1 MSDPVTSSDRGV
13 RLARI
18 ASLSAAFAAM
28 SLASAGAQAACSP
41 WNSSTAYTAGNTV
54 TENGVTYK
62 ANWWTQ
68 GNEPARNNGGPGSGQ
83 PWTITS
89 SCGSSTPPPP
99 PPPPAPNP
107 PPPAP
112 APSPSTCNSTTW
124 QRGVNYPLGTIVLF
138 PANGNYYKEVNVGT
152 NGSDGTDP
160 TISTWYW
167 QPTTCSGGGGGGGGG
182 GGNFVVSE
190 TLFNQM
196 FPSRNGLYTYAGL
209 TNAMSAYPAFA
220 HTGSDTTQR
229 QEAAAFLAN
238 VGEESDSLRATREY
252 NTANWPLYCD
262 TSNGNTCAPG
272 QQYYGRG
279 PLQLSW
285 NYNYRAA
292 GNALGVDLWSNPDL
306 VATDPTIAW
315 KTAIWYW
322 MTGTGNAGVTPHNAM
337 VNGMGFGTT
346 INAINGSVE
355 CGGRAPA
362 QVQTRINFYN
372 NFTGMLGVPTGGNL
386 GC

>member
-1 MSDPVTSSDRGV
+1 MSEPVTPTDNRV

-18 ASLSAAFAAM
+18 VSLSAAIAALG
-28 SLASAGAQAACSP
+28 LASTGAQAACSP

-54 TENGVTYK
+54 TEGGVTYK

-68 GNEPARNNGGPGSGQ
+68 GNEPARNNGGAGSGQ
-83 PWTITS
+83 RGPTRS
-89 SCGSSTPPPP
+89 RGGPPPP

-112 APSPSTCNSTTW
+112 VPPPSTCNSSTW
-124 QRGVNYPLGTIVLF
+124 QRGINYPLGAVVLF
-138 PANGNYYKEVNVGT
+138 PGNGNYYKEVNVGA

-182 GGNFVVSE
+182 GGNFVVSDAQ
-190 TLFNQM
+190 FNQM

-209 TNAMSAYPAFA
+209 INAMGAYPAFA
-220 HTGSDTTQR
+220 HTGSDTTQK

-238 VGEESDSLRATREY
+238 VAEESDSLRATREY

-262 TSNGNTCAPG
+262 TTNGNTCAPG

-279 PLQLSW
+279 PMQLSW

-292 GNALGVDLWSNPDL
+292 GNALGIDLWSNPDL
-306 VATDPTIAW
+306 VATDATIAW
-315 KTAIWYW
+315 KTAVWYW
-322 MTGTGNAGVTPHNAM
+322 MTGTGSAGVTPHNAM
-337 VNGMGFGTT
+337 VNGQGFGTT
-346 INAINGSVE
+346 IRAINGSVE
-355 CGGRAPA
+355 CDGRAPA
-362 QVQTRINFYN
+362 QVATRINFYN
-372 NFTGMLGVPTGGNL
+372 NFTGLIGVTPGGNL

>member
-1 MSDPVTSSDRGV
+1 MSESVTSNDKGV

-18 ASLSAAFAAM
+18 ALMSAAVAATG
-28 SLASAGAQAACSP
+28 LASPGAHAACAA
-41 WNSSTAYTAGNTV
+41 WNSSTAYLAGNTV
-54 TENGVTYK
+54 TENGVSYK

-68 GNEPARNNGGPGSGQ
+68 GNDPAHNNGGAGSGQ
-83 PWTITS
+83 PWTVTS
-89 SCGSSTPPPP
+89 SCGATPPPP
-99 PPPPAPNP
+99 TPPVPNPPPPAPNP

-112 APSPSTCNSTTW
+112 SPSSCNAVTW
-124 QRGVNYPLGTIVLF
+124 QRGVNYPVGTVVLF
-138 PANGNYYKEVNVGT
+138 TNGAYYKEVNAGT

-167 QPTTCSGGGGGGGGG
+167 QPTTCSSGGGGGGGGS
-182 GGNFVVSE
+182 FVVSE
-190 TLFNQM
+190 ALFNQM
-196 FPSRNGLYTYAGL
+196 FPSRNALYTYAGL

-220 HTGSDTTQR
+220 HTGSDTTQK

-238 VGEESDSLRATREY
+238 VAEESDSLRATREY

-272 QQYYGRG
+272 QTYEGRG

-292 GNALGVDLWSNPDL
+292 GNAIGVDLWSNPDL
-306 VATDPTIAW
+306 VATDATIAW
-315 KTAIWYW
+315 KTALWYW

-337 VNGMGFGTT
+337 INGQGFGTT
-346 INAINGSVE
+346 IRAINGSVE
-355 CGGRAPA
+355 CNGGNPA
-362 QVQTRINFYN
+362 EVNTRINFYN
-372 NFTGMLGVPTGGNL
+372 TFTNMIGVTPGGNL

>member
-1 MSDPVTSSDRGV
+1 MSEPVTPTARGV

-18 ASLSAAFAAM
+18 ASLTAAVATM
-28 SLASAGAQAACSP
+28 GLASTGAQAACSA
-41 WNSSTAYTAGNTV
+41 WNASTAYTAGNTV
-54 TENGVTYK
+54 TEGGVTYK

-83 PWTITS
+83 PWTVTS
-89 SCGSSTPPPP
+89 SCGSTPP

-107 PPPAP
+107 PPPTP
-112 APSPSTCNSTTW
+112 APPPPSTCNSTTW
-124 QRGVNYPLGTIVLF
+124 QRGVNYPLGTVVLF
-138 PANGNYYKEVNVGT
+138 PANGNYYKEVNVGS

-209 TNAMSAYPAFA
+209 VNAMGAYPAFA
-220 HTGSDTTQR
+220 HTGSDTTQK

-238 VGEESDSLRATREY
+238 VAEESDSLRATREY

-262 TSNGNTCAPG
+262 TTNGNTCAPG

-279 PLQLSW
+279 PMQLSW

>member
-1 MSDPVTSSDRGV
+1 MSVPVTPNDKGV
-13 RLARI
+13 RLARLLL
-18 ASLSAAFAAM
+18 LSAAIAGT
-28 SLASAGAQAACSP
+28 SLASMSAQAACSA

-54 TENGVTYK
+54 TQGGVTYK

-68 GNEPARNNGGPGSGQ
+68 GNNPATNNGGPGSGQ

-89 SCGSSTPPPP
+89 SCGTTPPPP

-112 APSPSTCNSTTW
+112 APAPSTCNSTTW
-124 QRGVNYPLGTIVLF
+124 QRGINYPLGTVVLF
-138 PANGNYYKEVNVGT
+138 PGNGNYYKEVNVGT

-167 QPTTCSGGGGGGGGG
+167 QPTTCSSGGGGGGGGSG
-182 GGNFVVSE
+182 SFVVSE

-209 TNAMSAYPAFA
+209 INAMGAYPAFA
-220 HTGSDTTQR
+220 HTGSDTTQK

-238 VGEESDSLRATREY
+238 VAEESDSLRATREY

-272 QQYYGRG
+272 QTYEGRG

-292 GNALGVDLWSNPDL
+292 GNALGIDLWSNPDL
-306 VATDPTIAW
+306 VATDATVAW
-315 KTAIWYW
+315 KTAVWYW

-337 VNGMGFGTT
+337 VNGQGFGTT
-346 INAINGSVE
+346 IRAINGSVE
-355 CGGRAPA
+355 CNGGNPA
-362 QVQTRINFYN
+362 EVQTRINFYN
-372 NFTGMLGVPTGGNL
+372 NFTSMIGVPTGGNL